1 MKIKSHPLGQNGV
14 VPHNRS
20 GGGFNFYPFFS
31 IFTFKKKIN
40 GQNNIVFGW
49 VDVVALEFKT
59 V

>member
-1 MKIKSHPLGQNGV
+1 MGWSPTTGLGV
-14 VPHNRS
+14 DS
-20 GGGFNFYPFFS
+20 IFILFFF